1 MRHALILAHPRRA
14 SFTGAVMQAYR
25 EAVKALGH
33 DTIIR
38 DLYAMDFDPCLKA
51 AEIPGAPDYAVG
63 ADVLAEREQIGG
75 CDVFALFYPLWLNAP
90 PAMLKGYLDRVFGFG
105 FAYGGEGHSFNPLL
119 TGRRLIS
126 FTASGAP
133 NAWVEKTGALEA
145 VHILF
150 DRYLAQLCGLT
161 LLDHVHFG
169 AITPGASQVFI
180 RARLDDVGQTV
191 RQHFATIPQ
200 TGAAS

>member
-14 SFTGAVMQAYR
+14 SFTGAVMDAYR
-25 EAVKALGH
+25 QAVEALGH
-33 DTIIR
+33 ETEIR
-38 DLYAMDFDPCLKA
+38 DLYAMGFDPCLKA
-51 AEIPGAPDYAVG
+51 SEIPGAPDYAVG
-63 ADVLAEREQIGG
+63 ADVLAERAQIGG

-105 FAYGGEGHSFNPLL
+105 FAYGGDGHSFNPLL

-126 FTASGAP
+126 FSASGAP
-133 NAWVEKTGALEA
+133 NAWVERTGTLEA
-145 VHILF
+145 VHTLF

-169 AITPGASQVFI
+169 AITPGASEVFI
-180 RARLDDVGQTV
+180 RARLDDVGQAV
-191 RQHFATIPQ
+191 RQHFLPANPK
-200 TGAAS
+200 GAMS